1 MKSSKYRYI
10 LVFITITIL
19 ATIGL
24 QIFWNIKNFKENRI
38 QLIKEVQTAFDNSI
52 EYYYVE
58 DSKNDF
64 MAFVDEN
71 GAIPKDDFIQVIS
84 LDSAFTNN
92 ISKMKRSQSS
102 KNTKP
107 KKDSTVSLDSTGFAL
122 SFSFTA
128 KTEEINEFDLPQKL
142 KDTIQWENNWKNI
155 EDSLRKPESNIEIHG
170 DASKISRIKVI
181 KGKRATDSISKLQN
195 LVNKIIISTFQDSLD
210 YGKLS
215 KSVDRELAR
224 KNIVVDYSLQH
235 FKADTIFDKFEK
247 KPNDSLPLNAFSGT
261 TFLPPNQKLQIAFSD
276 PTVLILKRSLTEI
289 LLSLALSLSIIFCL
303 LYLLKTINKQ
313 KKIDEIKNDLISN
326 ITHEFKT
333 PITTISSAIEG
344 IKNFNDV
351 DDKEK
356 TNRYLNISGQQLMK
370 LEIMVEKLLET
381 ASLDTDQLVLKKEQI
396 NLTELLQ
403 STIEKYQMVTTKTI
417 VFDKSQEN
425 IYCKAD
431 VFHFENAL
439 SNLIDNAIKY
449 GGEMVNISLGKA
461 KKQII
466 ITVEDNGKSIDKSQ
480 RERIFDKFYR
490 IPKGN
495 IHDVKGF
502 GIGLFYA
509 KKIIEKHGGT
519 LELVPNTKTTIF
531 KISFPDV

>member
-1 MKSSKYRYI
+1 MKSSKYKYI
-10 LVFITITIL
+10 LFFITITIL

-58 DSKNDF
+58 DSKNNF
-64 MAFVDEN
+64 LAFVDEN
-71 GAIPKDDFIQVIS
+71 DSVNDDTFLEKIKLDTVFKNHISKSKILKAPYQKKGKKDSLKTDYTVSTNFQMEIS
-84 LDSAFTNN
+84 STNDKELAKAGITKQFKDSIKKN
-92 ISKMKRSQSS
+92 ISKELEKQHI
-102 KNTKP
+102 K
-107 KKDSTVSLDSTGFAL
+107 ST
-122 SFSFTA
+122 
-128 KTEEINEFDLPQKL
+128 
-142 KDTIQWENNWKNI
+142 
-155 EDSLRKPESNIEIHG
+155 IEIHG
-170 DASKISRIKVI
+170 NSDKISSINI
-181 KGKRATDSISKLQN
+181 FKGKKATDSISKLKD
-195 LVNKIIISTFQDSLD
+195 LANKIIISLVQDSLVFE
-210 YGKLS
+210 KLGRA
-215 KSVDRELAR
+215 VDKELAR
-224 KNIVVDYSLQH
+224 KNIDVQYSLQH
-235 FKADTIFDKFEK
+235 FKNDTIFDRFQK
-247 KPNDSLPLNAFSGT
+247 KTTAPLVLSAFSGT
-261 TFLPPNQKLQIAFSD
+261 TFLPPEQKLQISFSD
-276 PTVLILKRSLTEI
+276 PTVLLLKRSLTEI

-344 IKNFNDV
+344 IRNFNEM

-449 GGEMVNISLGKA
+449 GSEIVNINLSKA

-466 ITVEDNGKSIDKSQ
+466 IAVEDNGKSIDKNQ
-480 RERIFDKFYR
+480 REKIFDKFYR

-495 IHDVKGF
+495 VHDVKGF

-531 KISFPDV
+531 KISFPDVQ